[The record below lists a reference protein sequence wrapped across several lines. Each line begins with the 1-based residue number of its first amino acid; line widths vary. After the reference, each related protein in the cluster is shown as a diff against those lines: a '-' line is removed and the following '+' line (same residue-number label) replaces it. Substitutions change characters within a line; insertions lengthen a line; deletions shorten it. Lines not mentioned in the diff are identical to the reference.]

1 MDCRVKPGNDEGFAC
16 LMACKK
22 YGCRLLTGLPNP
34 AVIIV
39 TNDGTTTRERDRAEL
54 VLDYTLGSGLRSKF
68 FDFCHQLPPNLPP
81 SLNLK
86 VISEDLNNLSELKP
100 AAEASGVNQHRGA
113 NADLLAGDSG
123 NEHTARS
130 SFHSGVLSHSVGGD
144 RRRAS

>member
-54 VLDYTLGSGLRSKF
+54 VLDYTLGSGLRSPEVSALGRPQAGAYSLGIAQSSPINRAF
-68 FDFCHQLPPNLPP
+68 SLGFD
-81 SLNLK
+81 
-86 VISEDLNNLSELKP
+86 I
-100 AAEASGVNQHRGA
+100 
-113 NADLLAGDSG
+113 
-123 NEHTARS
+123 ARPTIRPMKYRLCR
-130 SFHSGVLSHSVGGD
+130 VPL
-144 RRRAS
+144 RIKWL

>member
-54 VLDYTLGSGLRSKF
+54 VLDYTLGSGLRSQF
-68 FDFCHQLPPNLPP
+68 ILILQHFLPFIVIYPQAYPLLDCWPLPASRRP
-81 SLNLK
+81 GLLK
-86 VISEDLNNLSELKP
+86 NNP
-100 AAEASGVNQHRGA
+100 RGFV
-113 NADLLAGDSG
+113 G
-123 NEHTARS
+123 
-130 SFHSGVLSHSVGGD
+130 SVKE
-144 RRRAS
+144 

>member
-54 VLDYTLGSGLRSKF
+54 VLDYTLGSGLRS
-68 FDFCHQLPPNLPP
+68 HYTL
-81 SLNLK
+81 
-86 VISEDLNNLSELKP
+86 I
-100 AAEASGVNQHRGA
+100 
-113 NADLLAGDSG
+113 LLHFLEFIVSYPLAYPQ
-123 NEHTARS
+123 E
-130 SFHSGVLSHSVGGD
+130 
-144 RRRAS
+144 

>member
-68 FDFCHQLPPNLPP
+68 ILIIKEF
-81 SLNLK
+81 LNFATSYPLTY
-86 VISEDLNNLSELKP
+86 P
-100 AAEASGVNQHRGA
+100 QA
-113 NADLLAGDSG
+113 
-123 NEHTARS
+123 
-130 SFHSGVLSHSVGGD
+130 
-144 RRRAS
+144 

>member
-54 VLDYTLGSGLRSKF
+54 VLDYTLGSGLRSKLILIIKEF
-68 FDFCHQLPPNLPP
+68 LTFATSYPLTYPQ
-81 SLNLK
+81 
-86 VISEDLNNLSELKP
+86 
-100 AAEASGVNQHRGA
+100 A
-113 NADLLAGDSG
+113 
-123 NEHTARS
+123 
-130 SFHSGVLSHSVGGD
+130 
-144 RRRAS
+144 

>member
-54 VLDYTLGSGLRSKF
+54 VLDYTLGSGLRSPEVSALGRPQAGAGMIF
-68 FDFCHQLPPNLPP
+68 
-81 SLNLK
+81 
-86 VISEDLNNLSELKP
+86 SENRYALFGIMPLALRAP
-100 AAEASGVNQHRGA
+100 GA
-113 NADLLAGDSG
+113 LRDADLMGLGRLG
-123 NEHTARS
+123 MT
-130 SFHSGVLSHSVGGD
+130 G
-144 RRRAS
+144 